1 MDLGPPPGSA
11 PSEAGFE
18 EREGS
23 TNGEGTGGLG
33 AMLRALKDSSSH
45 EGVSDTDDD
54 AALDDASDSC
64 DSSEGETALSTAE
77 GGAGALGVT

>member
-33 AMLRALKDSSSH
+33 AMLRALKHGSSQ
-45 EGVSDTDDD
+45 GDCCVSDTDEGDVD
-54 AALDDASDSC
+54 ETPNAVDSF
-64 DSSEGETALSTAE
+64 EGEATAA
-77 GGAGALGVT
+77 AGATDVT